1 MKPLGLGETGDVSYQ
16 LKNGRTM
23 ALLYYRDY
31 SGRRYRVTRMGDS
44 RAAAR
49 RAVLK
54 AVERQLALG
63 RDAELTPRSTL
74 ADGAKGW
81 LAMFEAQVARGSR
94 SASTLDAYRD
104 AVEKQVVPGVG
115 QLRLGE
121 VTTARLDRFLQT
133 TLNEK
138 GYATAKVTRTVLS
151 GICGWLVRQ
160 DGLPTNPVR
169 DVTPLEMDRDRT
181 ARALTPKEIREWLA
195 VLDADEYAQRKDLPE
210 LARFLLAT
218 GLRLGEAL
226 GIRWTDIDMDRGV
239 MSVERTVL
247 RTKGRG
253 LRTSRLKSRTSYRVL
268 VLPDWCLAM
277 LKARRVR
284 LGVIDGPVFPDV
296 RGGYRDRNNVGA
308 AFREVRRGTQFEWV
322 KPHTFRKTVAT
333 LLDESGAS
341 ARLIADQLGHS
352 RVSMTQDVYMA
363 RRAVHTA
370 VADALN
376 VFDPDRVGPGGTGT
390 GEGS

>member
-1 MKPLGLGETGDVSYQ
+1 M
-16 LKNGRTM
+16 
-23 ALLYYRDY
+23 
-31 SGRRYRVTRMGDS
+31 
-44 RAAAR
+44 
-49 RAVLK
+49 K

-81 LAMFEAQVARGSR
+81 LAMFEAQVARAAGRRRRWMRTGTRSR
-94 SASTLDAYRD
+94 SRWSPAWAAAARRGDDGSARPVPPGDVEREGVRD
-104 AVEKQVVPGVG
+104 
-115 QLRLGE
+115 GE
-121 VTTARLDRFLQT
+121 GDPDRS
-133 TLNEK
+133 
-138 GYATAKVTRTVLS
+138 V

-247 RTKGRG
+247 RIKGRG
-253 LRTSRLKSRTSYRVL
+253 
-268 VLPDWCLAM
+268 C
-277 LKARRVR
+277 
-284 LGVIDGPVFPDV
+284 G
-296 RGGYRDRNNVGA
+296 
-308 AFREVRRGTQFEWV
+308 RRG
-322 KPHTFRKTVAT
+322 
-333 LLDESGAS
+333 
-341 ARLIADQLGHS
+341 
-352 RVSMTQDVYMA
+352 
-363 RRAVHTA
+363 
-370 VADALN
+370 
-376 VFDPDRVGPGGTGT
+376 
-390 GEGS
+390 